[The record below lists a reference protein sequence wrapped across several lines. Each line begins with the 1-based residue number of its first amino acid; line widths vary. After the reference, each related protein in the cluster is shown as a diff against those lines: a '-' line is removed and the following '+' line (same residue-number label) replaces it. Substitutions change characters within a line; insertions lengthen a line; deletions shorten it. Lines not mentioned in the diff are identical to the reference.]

1 VIHAL
6 LAVTVTVTTIAGVP
20 GVAGRLDGAANIALF
35 NKPTQLTIDRE
46 KGDVYIVDRMNSVV
60 RKVSGGAVS
69 TFYSYPSFTPES
81 FDFGGPMSG
90 GIVIEPPGQYPM
102 SPFYGRGLFIAST
115 GAHVLEQRDIY
126 GATFVHDLA
135 RVGVKNAPGEH
146 DGGVDSAIPVFNGP
160 TAVTVD
166 RWRYPTHCCNP
177 RSIFIADTGNGSIR
191 KLTRIINF
199 EAEYFASSVETF
211 ARGFISPRGLAF
223 GPDGSLFVTDS
234 GLNTVTRIAPDGKQ
248 TVVAGEP
255 AVGGSDDGTPG
266 LLRTPTG
273 IDVDD
278 AGNVYIADTG
288 NGTIRRLRTDGVLE
302 TVAGSPGESG
312 YADGDGSTARF
323 AGPVGLQVAR
333 DGSLIVA
340 DTSNHVIRKITFV
353 EPPPSL
359 RRRGVRH

>member
-6 LAVTVTVTTIAGVP
+6 LAATVVVSTIAGVP

-35 NKPTQLTIDRE
+35 NKPTQLTVDRE
-46 KGDVYIVDRMNSVV
+46 NGDVYVVDRVNNVV

-69 TFYSYPSFTPES
+69 TFYSYPSFMPES
-81 FDFGGPMSG
+81 FDFDGPMSG
-90 GIVIEPPGQYPM
+90 GIVIEPPGQYPKG
-102 SPFYGRGLFIAST
+102 PFYGRGLFIAST

-126 GATFVHDLA
+126 GATLVHDA
-135 RVGVKNAPGEH
+135 VRVGVKNAPGEH
-146 DGGVDSAIPVFNGP
+146 DGAIDPFTPVFNGP

-166 RWRYPTHCCNP
+166 RRRYPTSCCLP

-199 EAEYFASSVETF
+199 EAEYFASSIATF
-211 ARGFISPRGLAF
+211 ARGFVSPRGLAF

-234 GLNTVTRIAPDGKQ
+234 ELHTVTRIAPDGAR
-248 TVVAGEP
+248 TVVAGQP
-255 AVGGSDDGTPG
+255 AVAGSDDGTPG
-266 LLRTPTG
+266 LLRMPTG

-288 NGTIRRLRTDGVLE
+288 NGTIRRIRPDGVME
-302 TVAGSPGESG
+302 TIAGVPGEGG
-312 YADGDGSTARF
+312 YVDGDGRAARF
-323 AGPVGLQVAR
+323 NGPVGLQLAA

-340 DTSNHVIRKITFV
+340 DTSNHVIRKITIATA
-353 EPPPSL
+353 PPGP

>member
-1 VIHAL
+1 MIHAL
-6 LAVTVTVTTIAGVP
+6 LAATAIVTTIAGVP

-35 NKPTQLTIDRE
+35 NKPTHLTVDLAN
-46 KGDVYIVDRMNSVV
+46 GDVYVVDRMNSVV

-69 TFYSYPSFTPES
+69 TFSFDSSLPES
-81 FDFGGPMSG
+81 FDFGGPMGG
-90 GIVIEPPGQYPM
+90 GIVIEPPGQYPT

-126 GATFVHDLA
+126 GAPFVHDSV

-146 DGGVDSAIPVFNGP
+146 NGAVDPTIPVFNGP

-166 RWRYPTHCCNP
+166 RRRYPTASCCRP
-177 RSIFIADTGNGSIR
+177 RSIFIADTGNGSVR

-199 EAEYFASSVETF
+199 EAEYFAESVATF
-211 ARGFISPRGLAF
+211 ARGFVSPRGLAF

-234 GLNTVTRIAPDGKQ
+234 ELHTVTRIAPDGQ
-248 TVVAGEP
+248 RTVVAGQP
-255 AVGGSDDGTPG
+255 AVVGSDDGIPG

-278 AGNVYIADTG
+278 SGNVYIADTG
-288 NGTIRRLRTDGVLE
+288 NGTIRRLRADGVLE
-302 TVAGSPGESG
+302 TIAGVPGEGG
-312 YADGDGSTARF
+312 YADGDGRVARF
-323 AGPVGLQVAR
+323 NGPVGLQIAP

-340 DTSNHVIRKITFV
+340 DTSNHVIRRITIAST
-353 EPPPSL
+353 PPGP

>member
-1 VIHAL
+1 MIHAL

-35 NKPTQLTIDRE
+35 NKPTQLTVDRQN
-46 KGDVYIVDRMNSVV
+46 GDVYVVDRMNSVV

-69 TFYSYPSFTPES
+69 TFDSYPSFTPES

-90 GIVIEPPGQYPM
+90 GIVIEPPGQYPT

-126 GATFVHDLA
+126 GATFVHDYP
-135 RVGVKNAPGEH
+135 RVGVTNAPGEY
-146 DGGVDSAIPVFNGP
+146 DGGVDPTVPVFNGL
-160 TAVTVD
+160 TALTVD
-166 RWRYPTHCCNP
+166 RWHYPTKCCNP

-191 KLTRIINF
+191 KLTRVINF

-223 GPDGSLFVTDS
+223 GPDGALFVTDS
-234 GLNTVTRIAPDGKQ
+234 ELNTVTRIAPDGRQ
-248 TVVAGEP
+248 SVVAGEP
-255 AVGGSDDGTPG
+255 AVAGSDDGSPG
-266 LLRTPTG
+266 LLRMPTG

-302 TVAGSPGESG
+302 TIAGVAGQGG
-312 YADGDGSTARF
+312 YADGDGPLARF
-323 AGPVGLQVAR
+323 NGPVGLQLGP

-340 DTSNHVIRKITFV
+340 DTSNHVLRKITIAS
-353 EPPPSL
+353 PPPGP